1 LALAGLVVLALHL
14 VAPVTLAPALWGAR
28 TWAGFPY
35 PWRALWM
42 VIGVS
47 MLTATGVRAFE
58 SIWGIAPRTKVWI
71 GCALAAAAACFWIF
85 RTRVLWGNP
94 SIAAEDAFRGRVN
107 LKHTLAAAASALV
120 SFVGD
125 RTVGWPTGPAAVR
138 VVSLAS
144 GIVGILGAFALGRA
158 LFRESPVK
166 ARVVAWTILTQG
178 LTQQFFGTVENYAF
192 GTAAQIWTLVWLAR
206 LARPRAEGGTD
217 SPVAP
222 AAAASVAT
230 GGYVVLVFLWPSI
243 LLGIFRERG
252 RGLLAPK
259 KLAAA
264 AAAALVPVAIA
275 AVCLATLGY
284 TWRLMLVSFGG
295 MDGTPW
301 VPLAEGTQPKAFF
314 TLFSWDHA
322 AARANA
328 ATLAVPAIWGVLA
341 CLLVRRDGGAA
352 DPTLARL
359 FPTFGL
365 AALASLSFFF
375 LVHPDLGPSL
385 DWMQTSMGTLAPLVF
400 LMMVVLGRVSDA
412 TAARLGTVW
421 VALSALHTFPWVLA
435 NSEWMA

>member
-1 LALAGLVVLALHL
+1 
-14 VAPVTLAPALWGAR
+14 
-28 TWAGFPY
+28 
-35 PWRALWM
+35 M
-42 VIGVS
+42 
-47 MLTATGVRAFE
+47 
-58 SIWGIAPRTKVWI
+58 
-71 GCALAAAAACFWIF
+71 
-85 RTRVLWGNP
+85 GNP

-192 GTAAQIWTLVWLAR
+192 GTAAPDLDAR
-206 LARPRAEGGTD
+206 VARSPRAPARGRRTD

-222 AAAASVAT
+222 A
-230 GGYVVLVFLWPSI
+230 
-243 LLGIFRERG
+243 RRQRG
-252 RGLLAPK
+252 HRRICGPRVSMAFDIVGNLPRAGPRAPRPK

-328 ATLAVPAIWGVLA
+328 ATLAVPAIWGSSPA
-341 CLLVRRDGGAA
+341 CSSGATAAPPIPLLRAYSQLWAWPRS
-352 DPTLARL
+352 PRS
-359 FPTFGL
+359 
-365 AALASLSFFF
+365 ASSSS
-375 LVHPDLGPSL
+375 VHPDLGPSL